1 MNMRAGDRFLFFA
14 AVFIVTSCVTIN
26 IYFPA
31 AAVEKAADRI
41 VDEVWGDENMTPENG
56 EETIEDGQTQGSLDT
71 AVRFAIALIG
81 PGAADAAEADIDITT
96 PAIRALRKSMQ
107 DRADSI
113 KPYLDSSNVGLTNDG
128 FLTVITGEGLNLKQ
142 KAQLTRLIDAEN
154 KDRSELYVE
163 ITKANNFTPDRVE
176 DVKKIFADSWIR
188 KARSG
193 WWVQGSDG
201 EWKKK

>member
-1 MNMRAGDRFLFFA
+1 MNMWATDRFLLFA

-41 VDEVWGDENMTPENG
+41 VDEVWGDESMKPEN
-56 EETIEDGQTQGSLDT
+56 EEGTSQDGQPQGALEAAVQFALD
-71 AVRFAIALIG
+71 VIG
-81 PGAADAAEADIDITT
+81 LGEAEAAEADIDITT

-128 FLTVITGEGLNLKQ
+128 FLTIITGEGLNLKQ
-142 KAQLTRLIDAEN
+142 KAQLTRLVDAEN
-154 KDRSELYVE
+154 KDRNDLYVE
-163 ITKANNFTPDRVE
+163 ITKANNFTPDRVK

-188 KARSG
+188 KAKNG
-193 WWVQGSDG
+193 WWVQGSEG